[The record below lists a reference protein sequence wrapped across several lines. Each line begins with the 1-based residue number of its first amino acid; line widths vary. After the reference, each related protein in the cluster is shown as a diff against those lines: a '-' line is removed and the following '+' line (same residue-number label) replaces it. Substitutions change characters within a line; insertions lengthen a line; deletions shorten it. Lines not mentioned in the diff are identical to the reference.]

1 MSANIIIK
9 KKYLAVSQP
18 DGFVDGDVVRTRTFR
33 KTATVDGTVNAGDTF
48 TSSDYLAVAKLP
60 KGFVV
65 EGFVADVIKANGSSS
80 TLTVSAAKN
89 ASIAS
94 ESANNFDSSDLVTLG
109 TVSLGS
115 TGQTFAEVL
124 ATGEV
129 ASTTAT
135 LTTAK
140 WVAGDSDYI
149 VFKASADV
157 DAEFVVRL
165 FGRWL
170 PPEV

>member
-9 KKYLAVSQP
+9 KKYLEAP
-18 DGFVDGDVVRTRTFR
+18 KADGYVDESVVRTRVFR
-33 KTATVDGTVNAGDTF
+33 KTATVDGTVNPGDTF
-48 TSSDYLAVAKLP
+48 TSSDYLAVAQLP

-89 ASIAS
+89 ASIESEAS
-94 ESANNFDSSDLVTLG
+94 NNFDSSDLVTLG

-115 TGQTFAEVL
+115 AGQSFAEVL

-135 LTTAK
+135 LTTSK
-140 WVAGDSDYI
+140 WVAGANDYI
-149 VFKASADV
+149 VFKASANV

-170 PPEV
+170 PPEA